1 MMATMLKYY
10 IYWTLSSLISKCD
23 MIYQNTIF
31 YKKKDA
37 NSIIKSASFYVF
49 IDIVGILCYNNN
61 VKREGG
67 VKMDEHISEIIK
79 DLSEAFLA
87 IVSSICLIITTARKK
102 SKKSKSKS
110 RKRVKR

>member
-1 MMATMLKYY
+1 M
-10 IYWTLSSLISKCD
+10 CD
-23 MIYQNTIF
+23 RIYQNTIF
-31 YKKKDA
+31 YKKKMQIPLK
-37 NSIIKSASFYVF
+37 NLHLFSIF

-61 VKREGG
+61 VRKEGG

-102 SKKSKSKS
+102 SKKPNKKS

>member
-1 MMATMLKYY
+1 M
-10 IYWTLSSLISKCD
+10 
-23 MIYQNTIF
+23 
-31 YKKKDA
+31 
-37 NSIIKSASFYVF
+37 KSASFYVF

-67 VKMDEHISEIIK
+67 VKMDEHLSEIIK

-87 IVSSICLIITTARKK
+87 IVSSICLIITTITTARKK
-102 SKKSKSKS
+102 SKKSKS

>member
-1 MMATMLKYY
+1 
-10 IYWTLSSLISKCD
+10 
-23 MIYQNTIF
+23 
-31 YKKKDA
+31 
-37 NSIIKSASFYVF
+37 
-49 IDIVGILCYNNN
+49 
-61 VKREGG
+61 
-67 VKMDEHISEIIK
+67 MDEHLSEMIK

>member
-1 MMATMLKYY
+1 M
-10 IYWTLSSLISKCD
+10 CD
-23 MIYQNTIF
+23 RIYQNTIF
-31 YKKKDA
+31 YKKKMQIPLK
-37 NSIIKSASFYVF
+37 NLHLFSIF

-61 VKREGG
+61 VRKEGG
-67 VKMDEHISEIIK
+67 VKMDEHLSEIIK

>member
-1 MMATMLKYY
+1 MQIPLKN
-10 IYWTLSSLISKCD
+10 LHL
-23 MIYQNTIF
+23 F
-31 YKKKDA
+31 
-37 NSIIKSASFYVF
+37 SIF

-61 VKREGG
+61 VRKEGG

-102 SKKSKSKS
+102 SKKPNKKS

>member
-1 MMATMLKYY
+1 M
-10 IYWTLSSLISKCD
+10 CD
-23 MIYQNTIF
+23 RVYQNTIF
-31 YKKKDA
+31 YKKKMQIPLK
-37 NSIIKSASFYVF
+37 NLHLFSIF
-49 IDIVGILCYNNN
+49 IDIVSLLCYNNN

>member
-1 MMATMLKYY
+1 M
-10 IYWTLSSLISKCD
+10 
-23 MIYQNTIF
+23 
-31 YKKKDA
+31 
-37 NSIIKSASFYVF
+37 
-49 IDIVGILCYNNN
+49 VGILCYNNN

-110 RKRVKR
+110 RKRVR

>member
-1 MMATMLKYY
+1 MC
-10 IYWTLSSLISKCD
+10 LIR
-23 MIYQNTIF
+23 
-31 YKKKDA
+31 KKDA
-37 NSIIKSASFYVF
+37 NYIKNLHLFSVF
-49 IDIVGILCYNNN
+49 IDIVGLLCYNNN